1 MMYPGVSI
9 VTPAYNRA
17 AYILDAVRSGLAQ
30 TAPLLEIIVVDDGSD
45 DGTPE
50 LVESINDP
58 KVRLIRLEHVG
69 APAARNR
76 GVAEARGEFILWLD
90 SDDVL
95 DPGAIQAYA
104 ETLKDFPKAEVLY
117 GKLTITYP
125 DLTPMDTLLSHD
137 WFGRN
142 AELMRELFFINP
154 VPNVGTMVKREC
166 YERVG
171 GYDESYPRAHDYE
184 FWTRLAPK
192 SHFKYVRR
200 QVARYRWHE
209 SNLTGGTTL
218 PDRSLE
224 LRLVL
229 AHLERAGA
237 DRLFPE
243 LAQGGPAGRERVI
256 TAVAERLAELGAA
269 EAGLELAR
277 SLRGEYSGP
286 S

>member
-1 MMYPGVSI
+1 MKVPGVSI

-17 AYILDAVRSGLAQ
+17 AYILDAVYSGLAQ
-30 TAPLLEIIVVDDGSD
+30 TVPPLEIIVVDDGSD

-50 LVESINDP
+50 KVESVQDP
-58 KVRLIRLEHVG
+58 MVRLVSLEHAG

-95 DPGAIQAYA
+95 EPGAIRAYA
-104 ETLKDFPKAEVLY
+104 EALADFPKAEVLY

-125 DLTPMDTLLSHD
+125 DLTPMDTLLSRD

-142 AELMRELFFINP
+142 AELMRELFFTNP
-154 VPNVGTMVKREC
+154 VPNVATMVKRQC
-166 YERVG
+166 YDRVG

-192 SHFKYVRR
+192 AHFKYLRR
-200 QVARYRWHE
+200 LVAKYRWHE
-209 SNLTGGTTL
+209 SNITGGATL
-218 PDRSLE
+218 PDRTHE

-229 AHLERAGA
+229 AHLERTGA
-237 DRLFPE
+237 ERLFPE
-243 LAQGGPAGRERVI
+243 LAQADPAGRERVVA
-256 TAVAERLAELGAA
+256 AVAQRLAEMGAA

-277 SLRGEYSGP
+277 SLRDEYSG
-286 S
+286 SA